1 MFAVLADETLAG
13 LIPHIGGDAGA
24 EAVRT
29 DFNRHRSPP
38 SPRMQV
44 VDVTVSTAWP
54 RAGQGGDSFV
64 TLVYVAVQS
73 IGYL

>member
-13 LIPHIGGDAGA
+13 LISHVGGDAGA

-29 DFNRHRSPP
+29 DLNRHHSLP

-44 VDVTVSTAWP
+44 ADVTVSTA
-54 RAGQGGDSFV
+54 GG
-64 TLVYVAVQS
+64 LVNLAP
-73 IGYL
+73 ID

>member
-29 DFNRHRSPP
+29 DLNRHHSLP

-44 VDVTVSTAWP
+44 ADVTVSTA
-54 RAGQGGDSFV
+54 GV
-64 TLVYVAVQS
+64 LVNLAP
-73 IGYL
+73 ID